1 MSRRSHRGVMGRLWR
16 LVRWLIAAL
25 FLLIVVV
32 FTLSN
37 RQPVSIGFWP
47 TDVRWDVPLSLAVLV
62 AAALALVSGAA
73 MVWISELGQW
83 RRARRA
89 ESAVRLL
96 EEQVQ
101 ELKARLRPTVMPTPG
116 G

>member
-1 MSRRSHRGVMGRLWR
+1 MTSRAWR
-16 LVRWLIAAL
+16 LLRWLIAAL
-25 FLLIVVV
+25 FFLILVV

-47 TDVRWDVPLSLAVLV
+47 TDVRWDVPLSLAVLI
-62 AAALALVSGAA
+62 AAAVALVLGAS
-73 MVWISELGQW
+73 MVWISELGQR

-89 ESAVRLL
+89 EAAVRLL

-101 ELKARLRPTVMPTPG
+101 ELKARMRPTAMPPPG

>member
-1 MSRRSHRGVMGRLWR
+1 VSRRSRRGVMGRTWR
-16 LVRWLIAAL
+16 LLRSLIAAL
-25 FLLIVVV
+25 FLLILVV

-47 TDVRWDVPLSLAVLV
+47 TDVRWDLPLSLTVLI
-62 AAALALVSGAA
+62 AAAIALVLGAA

-96 EEQVQ
+96 EEQVR
-101 ELKARLRPTVMPTPG
+101 ELKARLRPTAMPPPG